1 MRILLVEDHSQLA
14 GPISRELMGEYGHEV
29 DWVRD
34 PLEARHQL
42 QHKRYEVAVVD
53 LLYEHLTQQFDAR
66 RLSRRVSLTGSQM
79 LITGLSAVQ
88 AFREQVTTGGVVLW
102 TSGEANR
109 RLHLLFAYEDLG
121 IRAYCSKSAG
131 TGKADVLN
139 DTLVAAANRQSH
151 VDPVLN
157 AYLPATGH
165 RRIGDT
171 LLREESKRAIWRAL
185 SLGAHTRAEISA
197 VTGYSERTIG
207 NLVPRMLDDLV
218 EFDPGFRPGRSPLG
232 EVASYASRNWEFFLD
247 DAVRAIYP

>member
-1 MRILLVEDHSQLA
+1 MKVLLVEDHSQLA
-14 GPISRELMGEYGHEV
+14 GPISRELIQEYGHDV
-29 DWVRD
+29 DWVCD
-34 PLEARHQL
+34 PLEARSRLRDH
-42 QHKRYEVAVVD
+42 RYDVAVVD

-66 RLSRRVSLTGSQM
+66 RLSRSVSLTASQM
-79 LITGLSAVQ
+79 LITGLAAVQ
-88 AFREQVTTGGVVLW
+88 AFREHVTTGGVVLW

-139 DTLVAAANRQSH
+139 DTLIAAAKHQSH

-157 AYLPATGH
+157 SYLPATGQ
-165 RRIGDT
+165 RKIRDT

-197 VTGYSERTIG
+197 IAGYSERTIG
-207 NLVPRMLDDLV
+207 NLIPGMLDDLV
-218 EFDPGFRPGRSPLG
+218 EFDPGLRPGRSPLS
-232 EVASYASRNWEFFLD
+232 EVVSYASRNWEFFLD
-247 DAVRAIYP
+247 DTVRSMYP